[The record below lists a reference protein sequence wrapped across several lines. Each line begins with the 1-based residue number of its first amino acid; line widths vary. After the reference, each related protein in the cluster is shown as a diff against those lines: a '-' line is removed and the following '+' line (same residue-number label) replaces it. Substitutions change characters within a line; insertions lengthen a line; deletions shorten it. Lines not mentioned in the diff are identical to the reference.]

1 MAKELFNRYV
11 WLIDT
16 LQRYGRL
23 TRRKID
29 GLWQRSEYSDGKPMA
44 RRTFMNYRQAIQE
57 MFDVNI
63 ECDAS
68 TYEYYIEDPD
78 ALQGNGARVWAL
90 NTLAVSNMLN
100 KSQELRNRTSSH
112 TLAAPYFVKL
122 FRQRWYVIAKD
133 FTDRKIK
140 TYALDRVAS
149 LELSSRTF
157 VYPDSFSPI
166 DYFRDC
172 FGITHDD
179 MPAQEVVLRVPA
191 LQANYLR
198 TLPLHESQEELDRN
212 EHSSTFHYRLKITP
226 DFEQEVYALGY
237 WQAEVLSPQ
246 TLRDAVAERL
256 SRSLACYGTAG
267 LSCHE
272 HRK

>member
-1 MAKELFNRYV
+1 
-11 WLIDT
+11 
-16 LQRYGRL
+16 
-23 TRRKID
+23 
-29 GLWQRSEYSDGKPMA
+29 
-44 RRTFMNYRQAIQE
+44 
-57 MFDVNI
+57 
-63 ECDAS
+63 
-68 TYEYYIEDPD
+68 
-78 ALQGNGARVWAL
+78 
-90 NTLAVSNMLN
+90 
-100 KSQELRNRTSSH
+100 
-112 TLAAPYFVKL
+112 
-122 FRQRWYVIAKD
+122 
-133 FTDRKIK
+133 
-140 TYALDRVAS
+140 
-149 LELSSRTF
+149 
-157 VYPDSFSPI
+157 
-166 DYFRDC
+166 
-172 FGITHDD
+172 

>member
-23 TRRKID
+23 TRREID

-100 KSQELRNRTSSH
+100 ESQELRNRFGEYTFGAEIFENR
-112 TLAAPYFVKL
+112 LRGDEGEPGAYFVVSFIPTCNKFAYIGGSL
-122 FRQRWYVIAKD
+122 FREVISS
-133 FTDRKIK
+133 
-140 TYALDRVAS
+140 ALV
-149 LELSSRTF
+149 
-157 VYPDSFSPI
+157 
-166 DYFRDC
+166 
-172 FGITHDD
+172 
-179 MPAQEVVLRVPA
+179 
-191 LQANYLR
+191 
-198 TLPLHESQEELDRN
+198 
-212 EHSSTFHYRLKITP
+212 
-226 DFEQEVYALGY
+226 
-237 WQAEVLSPQ
+237 
-246 TLRDAVAERL
+246 
-256 SRSLACYGTAG
+256 
-267 LSCHE
+267 CH
-272 HRK
+272 R

>member
-23 TRRKID
+23 TRREID

-68 TYEYYIEDPD
+68 TY
-78 ALQGNGARVWAL
+78 
-90 NTLAVSNMLN
+90 
-100 KSQELRNRTSSH
+100 
-112 TLAAPYFVKL
+112 
-122 FRQRWYVIAKD
+122 
-133 FTDRKIK
+133 
-140 TYALDRVAS
+140 ALDRVAS

-179 MPAQEVVLRVPA
+179 MSAQEVVLRVPA